1 MLNKKPKRRSN
12 VKKSRRRR
20 RKNNPNVMKKW
31 DKRTIEKKDSL
42 VNCRVSEATMRKLH
56 LYLVLS
62 SKPPHISNQSLRPNR
77 QRRNLKKPRRKKRR
91 ISRNRKRCTQK
102 NKKSYVSSKNWTVS
116 NC

>member
-1 MLNKKPKRRSN
+1 
-12 VKKSRRRR
+12 
-20 RKNNPNVMKKW
+20 
-31 DKRTIEKKDSL
+31 
-42 VNCRVSEATMRKLH
+42 MRKLH

-91 ISRNRKRCTQK
+91 ISRKRKRWTQK